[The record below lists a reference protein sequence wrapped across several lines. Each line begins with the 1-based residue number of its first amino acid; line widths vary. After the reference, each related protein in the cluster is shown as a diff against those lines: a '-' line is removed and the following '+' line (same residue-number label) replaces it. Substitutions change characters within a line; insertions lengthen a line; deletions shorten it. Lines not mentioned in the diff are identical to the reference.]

1 MISSPNTTVA
11 AADQRNHQSARQVS
25 LSNASLRE
33 LASISAKAGV
43 CTKLKYHSRPIHITA
58 TMTWEMRNASDKP
71 IRWKI
76 SIARS
81 RSFRN
86 GGRTYQMFRGPVR
99 DPRQEVA

>member
-1 MISSPNTTVA
+1 MAMMSSPNAMVA
-11 AADQRNHQSARQVS
+11 AADQRNHHSARQVS

-33 LASISAKAGV
+33 LASISANAGV
-43 CTKLKYHSRPIHITA
+43 CTKLKYQSNPIHITE
-58 TMTWEMRNASDKP
+58 TMTWEMRKASDRP

-81 RSFRN
+81 RLIGN

-99 DPRQEVA
+99 IL